1 MAHNSITRSSIQTF
15 YNSRGIMKR
24 FLSLILVLAI
34 LAGTAFAGGKGGY
47 VKGYYKSNGTYV
59 NGYYRGG
66 SSTYSTPSLP
76 KSTNYGKSSS
86 SPNYWSTPT
95 VTPKQT
101 YDVGSTTYIYGETYK
116 NGRPKVERSS
126 SARQEFLRTRGYL
139 DTPAGYEVD
148 HIVPLHWGGTDDPSN
163 MQLLTKE
170 AHDQKTARE
179 RRIDALSNS
188 HGK

>member
-1 MAHNSITRSSIQTF
+1 
-15 YNSRGIMKR
+15 MKR
-24 FLSLILVLAI
+24 FLSLILVMAI
-34 LAGTAFAGGKGGY
+34 LAGASIAGGKGGY

-76 KSTNYGKSSS
+76 KSTTYDKPSKSS
-86 SPNYWSTPT
+86 NYWSSPT

-101 YDVGSTTYIYGETYK
+101 YDIGSTTYIYGETYG

-126 SARQEFLRTRGYL
+126 SARQEFLKMRGYL
-139 DTPAGYEVD
+139 DTPFGYEVD
-148 HIVPLHWGGTDDPSN
+148 HIVPLHWGGADDPSN

-170 AHDQKTARE
+170 AHARKTAIE
-179 RRIDALSNS
+179 RHIDATTGLHN
-188 HGK
+188 KR